1 VSGICQPVALNSSG
15 IPQLSPLSSS
25 DLAANGS
32 ISLQSS
38 FSSVPIRHCG
48 VMSDESRLALGHEMP
63 ASITDGK
70 LTDTRM
76 EGKLDLS

>member
-1 VSGICQPVALNSSG
+1 
-15 IPQLSPLSSS
+15 
-25 DLAANGS
+25 
-32 ISLQSS
+32 
-38 FSSVPIRHCG
+38 
-48 VMSDESRLALGHEMP
+48 MSDESRLALGHEMP